1 MRGGPARR
9 QAECAGAGRTPQV
22 EIDAETAVTA
32 RVAVG
37 LNCIRTLRL
46 LVTQIRVGVG
56 PYSELPTIITAI
68 TRPYCH
74 YRKYNTAL
82 FLHASALALLLSVI
96 VITIITVIAVTVIAN
111 PSTLIQVA
119 SPKRKEKDKDKE
131 PKSKEE
137 APEKEVGIG
146 YQKYIPDILILQL
159 RQFVLQ
165 LRLGCF

>member
-1 MRGGPARR
+1 
-9 QAECAGAGRTPQV
+9 V

-74 YRKYNTAL
+74 YRKHNTAL

-119 SPKRKEKDKDKE
+119 SPKRKEKDKDDKE

-146 YQKYIPDILILQL
+146 YQKYNPDILILQL
-159 RQFVLQ
+159 WQFVLQ